1 MEDCE
6 VFKPFANDTDV
17 MNIAGDAINIE
28 NGVKRLSISGDLTIT
43 RDKAGLA
50 NALALHK
57 ALGAIVEALQGD
69 ASLPAKLPNEP
80 SAPSGTA
87 DNPFI

>member
-1 MEDCE
+1 M
-6 VFKPFANDTDV
+6 FKPFANDTDV

-28 NGVKRLSISGDLTIT
+28 NGVKRLSVSGDLTIT

-57 ALGAIVEALQGD
+57 ALGAIVDALQND
-69 ASLPAKLPNEP
+69 ASLPAKLPDEP
-80 SAPSGTA
+80 SASSGTA

>member
-1 MEDCE
+1 M
-6 VFKPFANDTDV
+6 FKPFANDTDV

-57 ALGAIVEALQGD
+57 ALGAIVDALQND
-69 ASLPAKLPNEP
+69 ASLPAKLPDEP
-80 SAPSGTA
+80 SASSGTA

>member
-1 MEDCE
+1 M
-6 VFKPFANDTDV
+6 FKPFANDTDV

-28 NGVKRLSISGDLTIT
+28 NGVKRLSVSGDLTIT

-57 ALGAIVEALQGD
+57 ALGAIVDALQND
-69 ASLPAKLPNEP
+69 ASLPAKLPDEP